1 MSSPVDI
8 EAREREL
15 EELVRQAVEA
25 AEQAETP
32 AAVEEVRVK
41 ALGRKGGVTFQFD
54 LLKGNELGHQDK
66 ARFGQALNNARR
78 RIEEKLEERR
88 KAMSGFPARSL
99 VASDASLPGYF
110 TEAGR
115 IHPITQ
121 TIAQILEIFRT
132 LGFSPVDGPELETEH
147 NNFDALNISPE
158 HPSRDRFD
166 TFYIAKD
173 PPLKSEDGTPLLL
186 RTHTSPVQIR
196 FMKGH
201 KPPFQ
206 IVVPGRVF
214 RRDEVDP
221 SHCFQFHQVEGL
233 AVGPGVT
240 FGDLKGVLSVWAHGM
255 FGEAARLRFRPHYFP
270 FTEPSA
276 EADLA
281 CIFCDSKGCRVC
293 GHKGWLE
300 ILGCGMV
307 HPNVFK
313 AVGFPAATTGFAFG
327 VGVERIAMLKYGIED
342 IRFFFENDMRFL
354 KQFP

>member
-1 MSSPVDI
+1 MNI

-15 EELVRQAVEA
+15 GELVRQVFEI
-25 AEQAETP
+25 AERANTL

-41 ALGRKGGVTFQFD
+41 ALGRKGSLALQFN
-54 LLKGNELGHQDK
+54 LLKGTELGPQDK
-66 ARFGQALNNARR
+66 ARFGQALNNARC

-88 KAMSGFPARSL
+88 KAASGSPALS
-99 VASDASLPGYF
+99 SDALDSTLPGYL
-110 TEAGR
+110 TETGR

-121 TIAQILEIFRT
+121 TITQILDIFRT

-147 NNFDALNISPE
+147 NNFDALNIPPG
-158 HPSRDRFD
+158 HPSRDGFD
-166 TFYIAKD
+166 TFYVAKD
-173 PPLKSEDGTPLLL
+173 PQLKSEDGTPLLL

-201 KPPFQ
+201 KPPFR
-206 IVVPGRVF
+206 IAVPGRVF
-214 RRDEVDP
+214 RRDAVDP

-240 FGDLKGVLSVWAHGM
+240 FGDLKGVLSVWARGM

-313 AVGFPAATTGFAFG
+313 TVGYPTATTGFAFG